1 MTDIFFF
8 LQEPVREI
16 QRLAE
21 YLAVNI
27 SHDLAHAIAME
38 TQFSAMKSFKEN
50 YASQVT
56 NKYYK
61 GNTDSIFREGQ
72 ISSVA
77 GLILESTFMIL
88 TAQLSFDHTH
98 NNMGRGGVGGRE
110 MCV

>member
-1 MTDIFFF
+1 MTDIIIIFFFF

-21 YLAVNI
+21 YLGVNI
-27 SHDLAHAIAME
+27 SHDLAHSIAME

-77 GLILESTFMIL
+77 GLFFREYFYDTNRV
-88 TAQLSFDHTH
+88 QLSFDHTH
-98 NNMGRGGVGGRE
+98 NSMGRGGV
-110 MCV
+110 